1 MIGCF
6 PVVTLTIKAA
16 ATIAANRFV
25 LATGALPTAGGPA
38 HAVSRVAAVSGDLM
52 PCDALGTAIVEA
64 GGVIAVGGPVKVA
77 ATGKVLAHD
86 STNTKV
92 GVALGAAAAD
102 GDLIEVLLIP
112 NG

>member
-1 MIGCF
+1 MVGKY
-6 PVVTLTIKAA
+6 PVVTLTITAA
-16 ATIAANRFV
+16 ATIAANRFM

-38 HAVSRVAAVSGDLM
+38 VGVARHAGVSGDLL
-52 PCDALGTAIVEA
+52 PVDVVGTTVVEA
-64 GGVIAVGGPVKVA
+64 GGVIAIGGACKVA

-92 GVALGAAAAD
+92 AVALTAAAAD

-112 NG
+112 NA